1 MVKKGYKQTK
11 IGVIPEDW
19 DCREIDSEIK
29 EISMGPFGS
38 DIPVSSF
45 TSEGVPVLNGHSV
58 SKVKLIDTFKNYV
71 SEEKAKSLK
80 KAVAQQGD
88 IIVTHRGTI
97 GQISYIPI
105 GSRYKK
111 YVISQSQFRVRLNE
125 DSVNPHFVASYF
137 LSPKGQ
143 SFLLEKKGH
152 TGVPALAQPTTNF
165 RKLCIPLPSLPEQD
179 RIVNAFEDI
188 EDLISSLEKQISK
201 KKAIKQGAM
210 QELLTGKRRLPGFSG
225 EWRYFNLMKNSK
237 VKARIGW
244 QGLKK
249 SEYLDSGYALLVTG
263 TDFDDGRVLWDRCHY
278 VTRSRYEQDR
288 NIQLQNNDILITKDG
303 SLGKAALVQGLTK
316 PATLNSGIFVIRPL
330 QDAYDPVFVY
340 QILSSFV
347 FKNFLDRLSA
357 GSTIIHLYQKDVGKF
372 EFLLPP
378 TIAEQK
384 AIAEALSEMDSDIAA
399 LENKL
404 TKYRQV
410 KQGMMQ
416 QLLTGKIRL
425 KNDVEDLR
433 QAEQANAVKT
443 LPARTAHNR
452 QFDDAVSI
460 AAIVDAFYSDKYPL
474 GRVKVQKLLYLLHRH
489 QAVSVSDFKKKAA
502 GPYADTVRYK
512 GGEPIAKKNKYIV
525 SENGKQGTRYSRGE
539 NMAQAL
545 NYVERWGMQSD
556 LQWLKDNFLHTG
568 RNDLELFAT
577 VDMAIC
583 DLNEAGVPISVASI
597 KDLIASSKEWKA
609 KLSKTYFSDRDIARA
624 IKKCTELFN

>member
-1 MVKKGYKQTK
+1 MVKKGYKQTEV
-11 IGVIPEDW
+11 GVVPEDW
-19 DCREIDSEIK
+19 KILKIK
-29 EISMGPFGS
+29 
-38 DIPVSSF
+38 DIGYL
-45 TSEGVPVLNGHSV
+45 TSGESPSHFEFSTGHLPYFKVEQLNNSV
-58 SKVKLIDTFKNYV
+58 KYQIDTPYHTSSSKPIDMG
-71 SEEKAKSLK
+71 S
-80 KAVAQQGD
+80 
-88 IIVTHRGTI
+88 IIFPKRGAA
-97 GQISYIPI
+97 ISTN
-105 GSRYKK
+105 K
-111 YVISQSQFRVRLNE
+111 FRL
-125 DSVNPHFVASYF
+125 
-137 LSPKGQ
+137 
-143 SFLLEKKGH
+143 
-152 TGVPALAQPTTNF
+152 LAQPSLLDTNIMALTVTNEQVHNEYLFYWFIRKGLWQIADTTSVPQINNKHILPLQF
-165 RKLCIPLPSLPEQD
+165 PLPPFAEQE
-179 RIVNAFEDI
+179 RIADALSDI
-188 EDLISSLEKQISK
+188 DSFLTALEKQISK
-201 KKAIKQGAM
+201 EKAIKQGTM

-263 TDFDDGRVLWDRCHY
+263 TDFDDGRVLWDGCHY

-460 AAIVDAFYSDKYPL
+460 AAIVDTFYSDKYPL

-489 QAVSVSDFKKKAA
+489 QAASVSDFKKKAA

-512 GGEPIAKKNKYIV
+512 GGEPIAKENKYIV
-525 SENGKQGTRYSRGE
+525 SESSKQGTRYFRGE
-539 NMAQAL
+539 NMVQAL
-545 NYVERWGMQSD
+545 NYVERWGMQAD
-556 LQWLKDNFLHTG
+556 LHWLKDNFLHAS

>member
-1 MVKKGYKQTK
+1 MVKQGYKQTE
-11 IGVIPEDW
+11 IG
-19 DCREIDSEIK
+19 
-29 EISMGPFGS
+29 M
-38 DIPVSSF
+38 
-45 TSEGVPVLNGHSV
+45 VPVRWSV
-58 SKVKLIDTFKNYV
+58 SDFGSKVKIYRGGSPRPIQDYLTQAQDGINWIKIGDVREGDKYIT
-71 SEEKAKSLK
+71 SAEEKIIPAG
-80 KAVAQQGD
+80 VARSRTVHAGD
-88 IIVTHRGTI
+88 FILSNSMSFGRPYILNIDGCIHDGWLTI
-97 GQISYIPI
+97 Q
-105 GSRYKK
+105 K
-111 YVISQSQFRVRLNE
+111 YEKTFSKNFLYYLLSS
-125 DSVNPHFVASYF
+125 DSVYQQYISMAAGSSVKNLNKEKVSALVVAYPDIKEQERIADA
-137 LSPKGQ
+137 LSD
-143 SFLLEKKGH
+143 
-152 TGVPALAQPTTNF
+152 
-165 RKLCIPLPSLPEQD
+165 IDSL
-179 RIVNAFEDI
+179 IAT
-188 EDLISSLEKQISK
+188 LEKQIAK
-201 KKAIKQGAM
+201 KKAIKQGVM

-225 EWRYFNLMKNSK
+225 EWQDFNLMKNSK

-278 VTRSRYEQDR
+278 VARSRYEQDS

-303 SLGKAALVQGLTK
+303 SLGKSALVQGLTK
-316 PATLNSGIFVIRPL
+316 PATLNSGIFVIRPM
-330 QDAYDPVFVY
+330 QNAYDPIFVY
-340 QILSSFV
+340 HVLSSLV
-347 FKNFLDRLSA
+347 FKSFLDRLSA
-357 GSTIIHLYQKDVGKF
+357 GSTIIHLYQKDISKF

-378 TIAEQK
+378 TVAEQE
-384 AIAEALSEMDSDIAA
+384 AIAEVLSEMDADIAI
-399 LENKL
+399 LESKL
-404 TKYRQV
+404 AKYRQV

-425 KNDVEDLR
+425 KNDVEDLV
-433 QAEQANAVKT
+433 QAERANAAKT

-460 AAIVDAFYSDKYPL
+460 AAIVDTFYSDKYPL

-597 KDLIASSKEWKA
+597 KNLIASSKEWKA